1 MESRGLLLNSL
12 GAHSKKWKDLEEM
25 DESLDTYD
33 LSKLNQENI
42 NYLSR
47 SVKSNKTE
55 AVIRTTKKKISS
67 LYAFTV
73 NSSRLLR
80 KS

>member
-1 MESRGLLLNSL
+1 MKSRGLLLNSL

-47 SVKSNKTE
+47 SVTSNKTE
-55 AVIRTTKKKISS
+55 VVIRTTKKKISS